1 MSTLNAVVSRAL
13 FGLPINLII
22 AEDDATPILIKMTS
36 LGLNRDGKRK
46 MTAKWSHYPSTVT
59 VYGKEFSDID
69 ARLIARYQNPT
80 HRNIAFWRAV
90 DSKGKGD
97 MTLAKHYSVRS
108 PDLALLREYAP
119 DLHSVKFDEVVF
131 EAACPIWPHLLIR
144 LTSAR
149 KYAKDP
155 ADFKELMVWLRICDD
170 LHGWDEF
177 DERKRLNLV
186 NAIFAMM
193 TIGNTAWFVEEA
205 VARCPGMQPYFQALY
220 QLNAE
225 REGFSAPN
233 DQPETEPEMDESET
247 DSDAGGADSDMPDQP
262 EQSWQ
267 AALTRLTQI
276 TLALQ
281 VGPDLLMLSELRLLC
296 DQLDVL
302 AAQFGQSE
310 RRAEEHVKTHLQAL
324 QGKLESLAADDVPD
338 WFDADA
344 GRQLMARWRLARA
357 ACADSEAIAD
367 LAVDC
372 ERANIEGDTV
382 HASIRSNAEEGRA
395 ITYEMSI
402 LETRRETLS
411 ALGPRRALG
420 HQLISLR
427 QRQFE
432 SEAISQ
438 ELQDRF
444 LAVLSPWSEAFDL
457 DTDYLD
463 LLAGIN
469 GVSQT
474 PDLDAAMAPVAVL
487 ATEAELKVKS
497 PMPVEDT
504 EALVSVTVE
513 GCSLPSLLESHLPEA
528 EVTAH
533 LDISSTEPVADTLSS
548 VFFVEKQAT
557 PSAIGAF
564 NVAAGESCRPIWRA
578 LADDHCS
585 FAYQLASAFDEVHSA
600 PLAPPSALLA
610 CVALADHAVL
620 PDGAIVATL
629 SQYYQT
635 LLLSTLP
642 AEAPDD
648 WRTAIAVLTAAATLR
663 PLLMAPSS
671 GAADVVRDL
680 HLDNRHESVY
690 QLLRMLGSHSER
702 LQGFRLEVST
712 FKGTRTEAAWQ
723 QEVNSLKR
731 EAQDWLEQ
739 AQHLTMI
746 YSPTTKVW
754 LHWLKPDAL
763 VQRLVSP
770 ILCGVFDKLLPFK
783 ALISELGQPGNFE
796 KQVQHADRR
805 ELGRLR
811 GEDIQARALVQI
823 SGRLEEAVNLARR
836 WVLLVES
843 RPQAS
848 DALDRRL
855 NALRTDI
862 FAMRQQVTA
871 DLAKPLERDEWQ
883 LVGTARAVLR
893 RSLEGLWDLFDP
905 ACPPQSL
912 ELRPEELLGQDLLLV
927 PMVELDPQWHPE
939 LRGEGLVQL
948 LTGAAVALTPEN
960 AFAERLARDDL
971 EGSERLLEVMGR
983 QVGNAATAELREL
996 WQQRLVERQAALRR
1010 QIDVVRAEAETGV
1023 AYGMITEA
1031 ERAAFDAQLVHME
1044 TSFDLIRRFWA
1055 AFELLNG
1062 ISAQIAM
1069 RRLEKTEAVRVRLD
1083 DLAARG
1089 AVSED
1094 VSWVREA
1101 LSNGDVLTANE
1112 LLQRLE
1118 RGETLDRQVTNSQD
1132 RFATYFPVHANQIDA
1147 VLDTLNPTEVR
1158 QKIINAE
1165 NFAELDFSHIPLP
1178 QVRQAGEMVSS
1189 WLTIKSRR
1197 NSNPELLKKLLDALG
1212 FEVLSLTP
1220 GTNIGHR
1227 AEYELSTVPID
1238 DRGVCPIPYFGSYA
1252 NGRYRLVCVWQ
1263 RPAEEDIVK
1272 LVGDSTIHRPTIL
1285 LYLGRLTER
1294 KRRDASRLAKLQ
1306 HRSFLLIDETL
1317 LVSLSAEGG
1326 SRLAALFETALPFA
1340 YSAPYDATSSV
1351 VPSEMFYG
1359 RLQELQ
1365 AIQGQNGRCFI
1376 YGGRQLGKT
1385 AEVYCQ

>member
-1 MSTLNAVVSRAL
+1 MSTLNAVVSKPL
-13 FGLPINLII
+13 FGLPLNLIT
-22 AEDDATPILIKMTS
+22 AEDDATPILMKMTS
-36 LGLNRDGKRK
+36 LGLNRDCKRK
-46 MTAKWSHYPSTVT
+46 MAAKLSHYPSTVT
-59 VYGKEFSDID
+59 VYGKEFSDSD
-69 ARLIARYQNPT
+69 ARLIARYQHPT
-80 HRNIAFWRAV
+80 HRNTAFWRAI

-119 DLHSVKFDEVVF
+119 DLHSGKFDEAVF
-131 EAACPIWPHLLIR
+131 EAACPIWPHLLTR

-155 ADFKELMVWLRICDD
+155 TDFKELMVWLQICND
-170 LHGWDEF
+170 LHLWDEF
-177 DERKRLNLV
+177 DEQTRLKLV

-193 TIGNTAWFVEEA
+193 TIGNTAWFIEEA
-205 VARCPGMQPYFQALY
+205 LVRCPGIQPYFQDLY

-225 REGFSAPN
+225 REGTSAPN
-233 DQPETEPEMDESET
+233 DPKTEADTDENQT
-247 DSDAGGADSDMPDQP
+247 DSDVDGADPDQP

-267 AALTRLTQI
+267 AALSRLTQI

-281 VGPDLLMLSELRLLC
+281 VTPDLLMLSELRLLC

-302 AAQFGQSE
+302 LPQLDQFE
-310 RRAEEHVKTHLQAL
+310 RRAEEDFKTHLQAL
-324 QGKLESLAADDVPD
+324 QGKLESLAAEDVPD

-344 GRQLMARWRLARA
+344 GVQLMARWGIARA

-382 HASIRSNAEEGRA
+382 HASISSNAEQGRDIA
-395 ITYEMSI
+395 SEMSI
-402 LETRRETLS
+402 LEARRETLT
-411 ALGPRRALG
+411 ALSPRRAMG

-427 QRQFE
+427 QRQSE
-432 SEAISQ
+432 SEAILQ
-438 ELQDRF
+438 QLQDSL

-457 DTDYLD
+457 DTNYLD
-463 LLAGIN
+463 LLTHITGASDI
-469 GVSQT
+469 
-474 PDLDAAMAPVAVL
+474 PDLEAGMPPVAAL
-487 ATEAELKVKS
+487 ATEAEFKVKS
-497 PMPVEDT
+497 SMPVRDT
-504 EALVSVTVE
+504 DALVATAIEV
-513 GCSLPSLLESHLPEA
+513 CLLPSPESCLPVA
-528 EVTAH
+528 EVAAQ
-533 LDISSTEPVADTLSS
+533 LDISSNEPVADTLIP
-548 VFFVEKQAT
+548 VICVEEQAT

-564 NVAAGESCRPIWRA
+564 NIAAGESCRPIWRA

-585 FAYQLASAFDEVHSA
+585 FAYQLARAFDDDHSA

-610 CVALADHAVL
+610 CVTLADHVVL

-680 HLDNRHESVY
+680 HLDNRHQSVY

-770 ILCGVFDKLLPFK
+770 IVRGVFDKLLPFK
-783 ALISELGQPGNFE
+783 ALIAELGQPGNFE

-823 SGRLEEAVNLARR
+823 SGRLDEAVSLARR

-871 DLAKPLERDEWQ
+871 DLAKPLERDDWQ

-960 AFAERLARDDL
+960 AFAQRLARDDL

-983 QVGNAATAELREL
+983 QAGSAATAELREL

-1044 TSFDLIRRFWA
+1044 TSFDSIRRFWA
-1055 AFELLNG
+1055 AFELLSG
-1062 ISAQIAM
+1062 LSAQIAM

-1089 AVSED
+1089 AASDD

-1118 RGETLDRQVTNSQD
+1118 RGETLDRQVSG
-1132 RFATYFPVHANQIDA
+1132 
-1147 VLDTLNPTEVR
+1147 
-1158 QKIINAE
+1158 
-1165 NFAELDFSHIPLP
+1165 SH
-1178 QVRQAGEMVSS
+1178 RQAG
-1189 WLTIKSRR
+1189 W
-1197 NSNPELLKKLLDALG
+1197 
-1212 FEVLSLTP
+1212 
-1220 GTNIGHR
+1220 
-1227 AEYELSTVPID
+1227 
-1238 DRGVCPIPYFGSYA
+1238 
-1252 NGRYRLVCVWQ
+1252 
-1263 RPAEEDIVK
+1263 
-1272 LVGDSTIHRPTIL
+1272 
-1285 LYLGRLTER
+1285 
-1294 KRRDASRLAKLQ
+1294 
-1306 HRSFLLIDETL
+1306 
-1317 LVSLSAEGG
+1317 
-1326 SRLAALFETALPFA
+1326 
-1340 YSAPYDATSSV
+1340 
-1351 VPSEMFYG
+1351 
-1359 RLQELQ
+1359 
-1365 AIQGQNGRCFI
+1365 
-1376 YGGRQLGKT
+1376 
-1385 AEVYCQ
+1385 